1 MNLYDRWGRGPG
13 ERWVLS
19 NWKRS
24 ICRNVS
30 DRCNYWFLFLSFFR
44 NFSIRFT
51 QKQKTKNKN
60 KKQKT
65 RNKKQRRFVHSFVLA
80 WVLEG
85 SGRRVLSM
93 KCKIHTV
100 LCYKQCEIKTELRK
114 REKQKQNKKKKT
126 MPGQKD
132 SRVTPSGLLLL
143 STQRF
148 LKLVSF
154 SPPPTTWVCVFIYNL
169 ITLYIYFCL

>member
-1 MNLYDRWGRGPG
+1 MTGEAGDRGRDGCCQTENG
-13 ERWVLS
+13 QFVEMSQIDV
-19 NWKRS
+19 
-24 ICRNVS
+24 IT
-30 DRCNYWFLFLSFFR
+30 DFF
-44 NFSIRFT
+44 FYPSSGIFPFGSP
-51 QKQKTKNKN
+51 KN

-154 SPPPTTWVCVFIYNL
+154 SPPPHDVSVCIHL
-169 ITLYIYFCL
+169 